1 MRWQFVD
8 LTAGLI
14 HFLAALCKA
23 RRLFG
28 FWRNQ
33 FCVLPPLL
41 GNCAGSRRSS
51 CSCDGWMAVFA
62 LVLPPTG
69 SAGSR
74 DGGASRA
81 ADDNGGSHLHRRLI
95 RAYTHAHPGPNHLFR
110 VINISWG
117 FVGRK
122 HRDWILCFMQNTR
135 ESRFPAGSRWVS
147 CHGRRWPPR
156 SDAGSLVVVALEWAC
171 PLIQARLPVT
181 FRHFNA
187 KKD

>member
-8 LTAGLI
+8 LAAGLI
-14 HFLAALCKA
+14 YFLAALCKA
-23 RRLFG
+23 RRQFG
-28 FWRNQ
+28 FLEES
-33 FCVLPPLL
+33 VLWPSASIETSIL

-51 CSCDGWMAVFA
+51 CSCDGWMAVFG

-81 ADDNGGSHLHRRLI
+81 ADDHGGSHLHRRLS

-135 ESRFPAGSRWVS
+135 ESRFPAGSRWVC

-156 SDAGSLVVVALEWAC
+156 SDAGSLVVALEWAC
-171 PLIQARLPVT
+171 PLIQAS
-181 FRHFNA
+181 
-187 KKD
+187 